1 MVRMANAAA
10 TMNWAST
17 TPGIWNT
24 NQSLRISRFDSPS
37 ICGSWNSIS
46 KLKPTTSGGS
56 TTGGPWPDPD
66 DDIDLR
72 AEAERLGQQA
82 GVIAEQLDDA
92 GDRVTDHLD
101 DIDDHVADWDRR
113 TDAAGSKG
121 VAFAVAGINL
131 GALLVLPVLL
141 VVGIYTFITIY
152 AIVKAVS
159 GGSDEPDALTIML
172 GVVGL
177 VTLLVTLLGVGG
189 WLIGRTADPKKR
201 R

>member
-1 MVRMANAAA
+1 VPLRAIPRGEPPDAA
-10 TMNWAST
+10 
-17 TPGIWNT
+17 I
-24 NQSLRISRFDSPS
+24 LLDV
-37 ICGSWNSIS
+37 
-46 KLKPTTSGGS
+46 TTSGGS

-152 AIVKAVS
+152 AIVKAV
-159 GGSDEPDALTIML
+159 GGRSDEPDALTIML

>member
-1 MVRMANAAA
+1 VNS
-10 TMNWAST
+10 NSGT
-17 TPGIWNT
+17 TN
-24 NQSLRISRFDSPS
+24 D
-37 ICGSWNSIS
+37 
-46 KLKPTTSGGS
+46 
-56 TTGGPWPDPD
+56 GPWPEPD
-66 DDIDLR
+66 EADMQ
-72 AEAERLGQQA
+72 AEAERLG
-82 GVIAEQLDDA
+82 EQTRALVEELDKA
-92 GDRVTDHLD
+92 ADRMADDLD
-101 DIDDHVADWDRR
+101 DIDDHVEAWDRR
-113 TDAAGSKG
+113 TDASGSKG
-121 VAFAVAGINL
+121 VAFAVVGLNVGTL
-131 GALLVLPVLL
+131 MVLPVLL

>member
-1 MVRMANAAA
+1 VPLRSIPRDASPDAAIL
-10 TMNWAST
+10 
-17 TPGIWNT
+17 P
-24 NQSLRISRFDSPS
+24 DV
-37 ICGSWNSIS
+37 
-46 KLKPTTSGGS
+46 TTSGGS
-56 TTGGPWPDPD
+56 SAGGPWPDPD
-66 DDIDLR
+66 DDADLR

-101 DIDDHVADWDRR
+101 DIDDHIADWDRR

-152 AIVKAVS
+152 AIVKAV
-159 GGSDEPDALTIML
+159 GGRSDEPDALTIML